1 MSYYTTIYPDWDFRK
16 EFADKQTLENAKYEI
31 IEKSN
36 DVWGEIYGLIFSIPT
51 EHHHGDI
58 ERTFW
63 NYVQLQ
69 KEDYRLFAIGE
80 MMDCIEYNEKP
91 SISVNKYEYNYDPKD
106 GIRESD
112 ITISQVRMKL
122 IGLAMT
128 TPSEITPKGQDPMD
142 YLCELIRDLRQE
154 LDYAIID
161 KEFSE
166 LCVKYWD
173 THEEG

>member
-1 MSYYTTIYPDWDFRK
+1 MSYYTIIYPDWDYK
-16 EFADKQTLENAKYEI
+16 QDFADKQTLEKAKDEI
-31 IEKSN
+31 VEKSN
-36 DVWGEIYGLIFSIPT
+36 NVWGKIYRLIFSIPT
-51 EHHHGDI
+51 EHHHVDI
-58 ERTFW
+58 ERLFW

-69 KEDYRLFAIGE
+69 KENYRLFAIGE

-91 SISVNKYEYNYDPKD
+91 SIAVNKYEYNYDPKD
-106 GIRESD
+106 GIRVSD
-112 ITISQVRMKL
+112 ATISQVRMKL

-142 YLCELIRDLRQE
+142 YLCELIWDLHQE
-154 LDYAIID
+154 LDFAIID

-166 LCVKYWD
+166 LCVKYWS